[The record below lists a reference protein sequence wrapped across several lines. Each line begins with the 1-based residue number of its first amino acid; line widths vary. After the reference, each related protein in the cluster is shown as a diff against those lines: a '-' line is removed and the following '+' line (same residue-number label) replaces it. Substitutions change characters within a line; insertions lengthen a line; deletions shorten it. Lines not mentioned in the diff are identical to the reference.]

1 MTEAIEFPAPVV
13 ILRSAHHGGLG
24 IARSLGRLG
33 VPVYTVDPE
42 RWAPA
47 STSRYCRSNIRLDF
61 ENEPAD
67 RTIEI
72 LLDFGNKLGRRPILI
87 PTTDLATIW
96 LAEHGDALRGVFRFA
111 RQDAALVRTLCD
123 KGRMQ
128 ELARRCGIPVAQSV
142 VPRSREDVL
151 RFLETATF
159 PVMIKATDAERCR
172 RRIGGTKFI
181 VHTETELLELLERGT
196 DGGDPDLLIQEFIP
210 GEDWMFDG
218 YFDRESRYL
227 FGATGKKI
235 RRFPA
240 KTGVTSLGICLHNE
254 TVVKTTVAFM
264 QAIGYKGILD
274 IGYRRDSRDGTYKVL
289 DANPRIGCTFRLFS
303 NGEMDVARA
312 LYLNLTDRPIEPS
325 TAAEGRKWIVEDFD
339 LFSAMRS
346 LIDGELS
353 WKDWARSLRGI
364 DEAAFFAR
372 DDLLPLLFMWADDFH
387 QLYQWMRR
395 NRAAAVRERGI
406 AGTRADSVGSMNE
419 A

>member
-1 MTEAIEFPAPVV
+1 
-13 ILRSAHHGGLG
+13 
-24 IARSLGRLG
+24 
-33 VPVYTVDPE
+33 
-42 RWAPA
+42 
-47 STSRYCRSNIRLDF
+47 
-61 ENEPAD
+61 
-67 RTIEI
+67 
-72 LLDFGNKLGRRPILI
+72 
-87 PTTDLATIW
+87 
-96 LAEHGDALRGVFRFA
+96 
-111 RQDAALVRTLCD
+111 
-123 KGRMQ
+123 
-128 ELARRCGIPVAQSV
+128 
-142 VPRSREDVL
+142 
-151 RFLETATF
+151 
-159 PVMIKATDAERCR
+159 
-172 RRIGGTKFI
+172 
-181 VHTETELLELLERGT
+181 
-196 DGGDPDLLIQEFIP
+196 
-210 GEDWMFDG
+210 
-218 YFDRESRYL
+218 
-227 FGATGKKI
+227 
-235 RRFPA
+235 
-240 KTGVTSLGICLHNE
+240 
-254 TVVKTTVAFM
+254 